1 MQNSRTPRILI
12 VDDVDT
18 NRFVLKDIIE
28 EMGYTPVLT
37 ENGEQALK
45 IVQRHALALIIL
57 DIAMPG
63 MDGFEFCRILKE
75 DANTRDI
82 PIIFISAYN
91 EPADV
96 VKGFELGGADYITKP
111 FIPEVVRARV
121 SLQLKLAEATGDLQE
136 LNRKLQVSMKEQV
149 RQIEQGKRVVLYA
162 LTRVARENAAYD
174 EKYMNR
180 LSKNCRILAEAAQL
194 SPQFEDAVSDTF
206 IETIEKAAPLCDLGN
221 VAIPTQILQKE
232 DFLTPDERDIMQTHT
247 QTGARILQDIEE
259 DGDYNGFISMSRE
272 IAHYHHENWDGSGYP
287 EGLKSEEI
295 PLSAQ
300 IVSVSSAYSALTEG
314 RMYRK
319 VYDKEEALV
328 IMEADAGIKYDPK
341 LIEILRKIQRQL
353 V

>member
-1 MQNSRTPRILI
+1 MQNSMTPRILI

-18 NRFVLKDIIE
+18 NRLVLRDIIE
-28 EMGYTPVLT
+28 EMGYMPILT

-45 IVQRHALALIIL
+45 IVQRHPLALIIL

-75 DANTRDI
+75 DANTREI

-96 VKGFELGGADYITKP
+96 VRGFELGGADYITKP

-121 SLQLKLAEATGDLQE
+121 GLQLKLAETSGNLQE

-149 RQIEQGKRVVLYA
+149 RQIEQGKQVVLYA

-174 EKYMNR
+174 EGYMNR

-194 SPQFEDAVSDTF
+194 SSEFEDVISDTF

-221 VAIPTQILQKE
+221 VAIPTQILQKK
-232 DFLTPDERDIMQTHT
+232 DFLTQHERHIMETHT
-247 QTGARILQDIEE
+247 VTGARILQDIEE

-287 EGLKSEEI
+287 EGRKEDEI

-300 IVSVSSAYSALTEG
+300 IVSVSGAYSALTEG
-314 RMYRK
+314 RIYRN
-319 VYDKEEALV
+319 VYEKEEALL
-328 IMEADAGIKYDPK
+328 IMEADSEIKYNPK
-341 LIEILRKIQRQL
+341 LIEILKKIQRQL